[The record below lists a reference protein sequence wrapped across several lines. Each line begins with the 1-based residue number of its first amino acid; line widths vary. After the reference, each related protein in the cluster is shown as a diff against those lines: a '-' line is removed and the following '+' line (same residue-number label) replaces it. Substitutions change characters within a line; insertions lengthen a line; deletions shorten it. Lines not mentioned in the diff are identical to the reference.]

1 MVLFVTLK
9 MPLGQAVLMVLVSS
23 VALGEVLTKILHK
36 HVHNSLQ
43 IHQENG
49 LLRLSL
55 LGINTGRFVKNIRT
69 FIVLRHFT
77 THKTR
82 FQYTLHMCMKVDSHG
97 QGKLAGTLNLRSVL
111 TLQFLTG
118 DVNFTCQFI
127 SGDVN
132 FTAYQFISGDVNFN
146 TYQFISGDVNLLVA
160 CQSFKTTRTSVV
172 FISRYSLPNNQGS
185 SQQQSATF
193 FFLSLTVCLSFH
205 DTDY

>member
-77 THKTR
+77 NHKTR

-118 DVNFTCQFI
+118 DVNFTC
-127 SGDVN
+127 
-132 FTAYQFISGDVNFN
+132 QFISGDVNFN

-193 FFLSLTVCLSFH
+193 FFLSLTVCLSFLTLIIKW
-205 DTDY
+205 DIGTQEDFV